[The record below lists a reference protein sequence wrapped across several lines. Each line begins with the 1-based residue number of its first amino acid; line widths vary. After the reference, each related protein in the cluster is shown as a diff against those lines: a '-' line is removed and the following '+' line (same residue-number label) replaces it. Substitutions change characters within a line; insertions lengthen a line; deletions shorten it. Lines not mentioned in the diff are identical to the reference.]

1 MMRTTFR
8 RLLTCAAVACFPLSL
23 GGFACTQAPADG
35 SESSTSTTAAVSG
48 NKEYDVLDAIPAP
61 ARDLPLAPA
70 EGGEVALRTA
80 VFAGGCF
87 WCTEAV
93 FEQLDGVQD
102 VVSGY
107 AGGDEATADYRT
119 VSTGRTDHAEAI
131 RITYDP
137 SKITYGKL
145 LHVFFATHD
154 PTQVNRQGPDV
165 GRQYRSAVFYADE
178 AEKEVAQAYIH
189 QLDGSGAFDR
199 KIATTLEPLD
209 AFYPAESY
217 HQDYVDRNPD
227 QPYIRF
233 NALPKIEKVRK
244 LFGEAVK
251 ESAREPDAP

>member
-1 MMRTTFR
+1 MIRIGVHNVPVRVFIAC
-8 RLLTCAAVACFPLSL
+8 LPLIVGGVACSR
-23 GGFACTQAPADG
+23 APADESG
-35 SESSTSTTAAVSG
+35 SSASTTAAASTEK
-48 NKEYDVLDAIPAP
+48 KEYDVLDAIPAP
-61 ARDLPLAPA
+61 ARDLPLASADGEQPA
-70 EGGEVALRTA
+70 TRNA

-93 FEQLDGVQD
+93 FQELDGVQD

-119 VSTGRTDHAEAI
+119 VASGRSGHAEAI

-137 SKITYGKL
+137 STITFGTL

-154 PTQVNRQGPDV
+154 PTQLNRQGPDV

-178 AEKEVAQAYIH
+178 AEKEVAQAYIE
-189 QLDGSGAFDR
+189 QLDASGAFDR
-199 KIATTLEPLD
+199 EIATTLEPLD

-217 HQDYVDRNPD
+217 HQDYVDRNPN
-227 QPYIRF
+227 QPYVRF
-233 NALPKIEKVRK
+233 NALPKVEKVRK

-251 ESAREPDAP
+251 EKQGQD